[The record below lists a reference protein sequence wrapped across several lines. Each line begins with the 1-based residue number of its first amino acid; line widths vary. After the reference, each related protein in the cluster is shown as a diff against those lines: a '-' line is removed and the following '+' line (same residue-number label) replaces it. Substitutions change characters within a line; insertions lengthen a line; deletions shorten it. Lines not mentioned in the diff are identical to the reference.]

1 MGIFNFKDFIN
12 EKLGISESSLIF
24 ADFLESRVYH
34 TFVEFLNS
42 SEKNL
47 DKTDI
52 VKYTLLKNYIK
63 DKALYADFPVVKF
76 ELVLEF
82 KKITSKAFDKAFGK
96 GRKFPVAVGGSASGF
111 GNKNW
116 GGYSKIVNPIKKV
129 SDIGIV
135 VQMGIEVYIDENL
148 FDINNSEHSKRLRDQ
163 IGSVIYHELNHTYEH
178 FKRTTRPAKKGEYR
192 KPLYDRSFNT
202 ALTYADA
209 NTWKFPTSIWN
220 KWSRD
225 FLYYIYVSE
234 SHELNANVQQ
244 VYYHIKKYP
253 KDDINDN
260 QIYKDSVIMTNFDS
274 QIFYNELLHEIS
286 EYYKFENKEDIER
299 VANRLKDMWVSTYSK
314 QLTSQKATPIIPLNT
329 FKKMTC
335 LDFVEY
341 WGNKFNKNGKYLKKK
356 IGKIK
361 NEFGNNE
368 EIH

>member
-24 ADFLESRVYH
+24 ADFLEGRLYH

-42 SEKNL
+42 SEKSL
-47 DKTDI
+47 DKTDL
-52 VKYTLLKNYIK
+52 VKYTLLKNHIK
-63 DKALYADFPVVKF
+63 DKSLYADFPVVKF

-82 KKITSKAFDKAFGK
+82 RKMTTKAFEKSFGK
-96 GRKFPVAVGGSASGF
+96 GARLPVAVGGSASGF

-135 VQMGIEVYIDENL
+135 VQLGIEVYINEDL
-148 FDINNSEHSKRLRDQ
+148 FDLNNTSHSTRLRDQ
-163 IGSVIYHELNHTYEH
+163 IGSVIYHELNHSYEH

-202 ALTYADA
+202 ALTYADS
-209 NTWKFPTSIWN
+209 NSWKFPTSIWS
-220 KWSRD
+220 KWSKD

-253 KDDINDN
+253 KDNIEDN

-274 QIFYNELLHEIS
+274 KIFYNQLLQEIS
-286 EYYKFENKEDIER
+286 NYYKFENIEDSKR
-299 VANRLKDMWVSTYSK
+299 VVNRLKDMWVSVYTK
-314 QLTSQKATPIIPLNT
+314 QLQYQKATPIIPFSTL
-329 FKKMTC
+329 KKMTG
-335 LDFVEY
+335 LDFIEY
-341 WGNKFNKNGKYLKKK
+341 WGKKFNSNGKYLKVK

-361 NEFGNNE
+361 NEYG
-368 EIH
+368 I